1 MAETVKFLTFAEE
14 IENRAEQQTPGHTA
28 SRGPGDTIVLT
39 PERQTTEQRNARLGR
54 RAEALDML
62 DDPAA

>member
-14 IENRAEQQTPGHTA
+14 MKIAEQQTPGHTA

>member
-1 MAETVKFLTFAEE
+1 MAETVKSLTLAEE
-14 IENRAEQQTPGHTA
+14 MKIAEEQTPGHKA